1 MIRAKL
7 TRQLHRTRSSS
18 PRAAQLGQWLRLA
31 RSTIPHME
39 ADDFQRMYD
48 AGRAMTLA
56 AIAAGMRRDGWDD
69 EAVARSVTQLH

>member
-1 MIRAKL
+1 
-7 TRQLHRTRSSS
+7 
-18 PRAAQLGQWLRLA
+18 
-31 RSTIPHME
+31 ME